1 MALEKVTTEDKI
13 EIVGDY
19 KQVQIREK
27 TAVLEDGV
35 EISTAFNRDSLAP
48 MTRTPKE
55 FDADGNVTKDHTFID
70 TDISDQS
77 AQVQAIC
84 NAVWTDDVKAA
95 YKAMREAE
103 ES

>member
-19 KQVQIREK
+19 KNVQIRER
-27 TAVLEDGV
+27 TTVLEDGV
-35 EISTAFNRDSLAP
+35 EISSSFHRDSLSP
-48 MTRTPKE
+48 MTRTAKE
-55 FDADGNVTKDHTFID
+55 FDADGKVTKDHTFID
-70 TDISDQS
+70 TDISGRS
-77 AQVQAIC
+77 AEVQAIC

-103 ES
+103 